1 MHLNTLLN
9 IERDFYGYLKRD
21 YGLSRTDIFI
31 LMTSGKFQNMTAYS
45 LAGKTGFDRSLIV
58 KRLKQ
63 LEEKGFIERESSMGK
78 KVITLKEKA
87 HIVNTVLE
95 KITLN

>member
-1 MHLNTLLN
+1 MYLDTLLN
-9 IERDFYGYLKRD
+9 IEKDFYGHLKRD

-45 LAGKTGFDRSLIV
+45 LASMTGFDRSLIT
-58 KRLKQ
+58 KRLRL
-63 LEEKGFIERESSMGK
+63 LEENGFIEREDYMGK
-78 KVITLKEKA
+78 KIINLKEKA
-87 HIVNTVLE
+87 NIVNTVLK